1 MQFSLQL
8 SEKEQIDRAKVVLP
22 FEHQGMEPG
31 MRVGLAYVYTYT
43 YTCTP
48 TCARTHTRD
57 MYVYVYVCAFFSVNY
72 LTLKDQKVRFFTI

>member
-31 MRVGLAYVYTYT
+31 MRVGVAYMCIPIRLHQHVR
-43 YTCTP
+43 
-48 TCARTHTRD
+48 ARTQIC
-57 MYVYVYVCAFFSVNY
+57 MYVYVYVCAFF
-72 LTLKDQKVRFFTI
+72 L